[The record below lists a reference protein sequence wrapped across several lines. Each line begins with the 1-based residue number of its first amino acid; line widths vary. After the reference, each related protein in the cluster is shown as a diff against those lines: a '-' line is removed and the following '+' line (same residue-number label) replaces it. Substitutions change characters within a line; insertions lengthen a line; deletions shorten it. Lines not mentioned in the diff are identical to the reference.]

1 MASNE
6 QRAPQKKR
14 TDDSR
19 TFLSPFKI
27 APFDSRCAEHY
38 GRIRATLASK
48 GKTIVPNDLLIAATA
63 LANGAV
69 LVTRNAREF
78 QRVPGL
84 TVEVWDE
91 AEP

>member
-1 MASNE
+1 MLWRRTSKG
-6 QRAPQKKR
+6 PHKG

-19 TFLSPFKI
+19 PFLSPFKI

-38 GRIRATLASK
+38 GRIRATLASR
-48 GKTIVPNDLLIAATA
+48 GKTIGPNDLLIAATA